1 MLYRIPVFSLLLA
14 GIISQS
20 SAGPSLQ
27 YAGGPE
33 TTYWN
38 TSGSVFGC
46 RFEQKIPGYGKA
58 VFYQQA
64 GEPVLFRLEADRN
77 MMATSNAQV
86 SITAAPWQPAARSEP
101 LGTVR
106 VKAGT
111 PNLELDSRR
120 SNQFLHAL
128 LEGRWPTISQD
139 TWYDAGR
146 SVQVQVS
153 AVQFKQYYPDYVA
166 CMSQLLPL
174 NYDQVGRSKV
184 LFASGEEN
192 LDKEDTDLLDQVVF
206 YINHDPRIFAVYLDG
221 HSDNIGRRYDNRQ
234 TSKQRVEA
242 VERYLILKGINP
254 EMITTRFHGSRYPVA
269 DNGTAAGRAQNRR
282 VTLRL
287 EMREDMPIPEDL
299 LFRLPPDSFALKT
312 PTTAGR

>member
-1 MLYRIPVFSLLLA
+1 MLYRFVFVSLLLT
-14 GIISQS
+14 GVS
-20 SAGPSLQ
+20 SPLCAGPSLL

-33 TTYWN
+33 N
-38 TSGSVFGC
+38 TRWDISGSVFGC
-46 RFEQKIPGYGKA
+46 RFEQAIPGYGKA

-77 MMATSNAQV
+77 MMAASNAQV
-86 SITAAPWQPAARSEP
+86 SIAAAPWQPAARSEP
-101 LGTVR
+101 LG
-106 VKAGT
+106 KAKVTTGI
-111 PNLELDSRR
+111 PNLELDARR

-128 LEGRWPTISQD
+128 LEGRWPTIAQE
-139 TWYDAGR
+139 TWYDQGR

-153 AVQFKQYYPDYVA
+153 AVQFKDYYPDYVA
-166 CMSQLLPL
+166 CISQLLPL
-174 NYDQVGRSKV
+174 NYDQVGRSRV
-184 LFASGEEN
+184 LFGTGEES

-242 VERYLILKGINP
+242 VERYLILKGIDP

-269 DNGTAAGRAQNRR
+269 DNSTPEGRAENRR
-282 VTLRL
+282 VTIRL
-287 EMREDMPIPEDL
+287 EMREDMPIPDDL
-299 LFRLPPDSFALKT
+299 LFKLPTAQLSEDSR
-312 PTTAGR
+312 TTVNR